1 MFNYFVKKLN
11 NRKGFTL
18 IELVV
23 VIAILGILAAIAIPR
38 LTGAQHKAAISAH
51 NTNVASIESAA
62 EFALAN
68 GITNI
73 TLSGLVSDGYL
84 SNEPKVPL
92 KIGNVNKGSS
102 YSVTVS
108 KASGEDVL
116 DVWNITVEPGRI
128 EDEEEEEGV
137 GGGD

>member
-38 LTGAQHKAAISAH
+38 LTGAQHEAAISAH

-68 GITNI
+68 DVKSTDITVEE
-73 TLSGLVSDGYL
+73 LVEKGYL
-84 SNEPKVPL
+84 SSEPKVPL
-92 KIGNVNKGSS
+92 DYGSGDAAMAKGDE
-102 YSVTVS
+102 YNVTVTQTDD
-108 KASGEDVL
+108 GDVL
-116 DVWNITVEPGRI
+116 DVWKITVEPGRI
-128 EDEEEEEGV
+128 ED
-137 GGGD
+137 